1 MAALPRREE
10 IRAQLA
16 NLVERYRAARR
27 KAEQDTG
34 LQQRIGALAH
44 YQSRRLATTYA
55 DLRSRTRYR
64 AAVDFFLRDLYGPH
78 DLTTRDEQILRAMD
92 KLQKFLPAGA
102 LTALAHA
109 FELHV
114 LTIELDSDTAVAL
127 PAADA
132 VDATTYARAY
142 KAADRAPDR
151 EHQIAL
157 VGEIGQLLDSLA
169 HRPEV
174 GLAVR
179 LARGPAHAA
188 GYGELQDFLERGYDA
203 FRAMNGAQEFLDTI
217 DERERALMHT
227 LLQ

>member
-1 MAALPRREE
+1 MAELPRREE
-10 IRAQLA
+10 IRAQLSR
-16 NLVERYRAARR
+16 LVERYRVARR
-27 KAEQDTG
+27 KAERDAG
-34 LQQRIGALAH
+34 LRLRIRALAD
-44 YQSRRLATTYA
+44 YQSRRLAATYA
-55 DLRSRTRYR
+55 DLHSLPRYR

-92 KLQKFLPAGA
+92 KLQRFLPAGA

-114 LTIELDSDTAVAL
+114 LTIELDADTAAAL
-127 PAADA
+127 ASSSA
-132 VDATTYARAY
+132 VDAATYARAY
-142 KAADRAPDR
+142 KAADRAADR
-151 EHQIAL
+151 ERQIFL
-157 VGEIGQLLDSLA
+157 VGEIGHLLDGLA

-188 GYGELQDFLERGYDA
+188 GYGELQDFLERGYDG
-203 FRAMNGAQEFLDTI
+203 FRAMDGAREFLDVI
-217 DERERALMHT
+217 DERERALMDT

>member
-10 IRAQLA
+10 VRAQLA

-27 KAEQDTG
+27 KAERDTG
-34 LQQRIGALAH
+34 LQRRIGALAH
-44 YQSRRLATTYA
+44 YQSQRLATTYA
-55 DLRSRTRYR
+55 DLRSRTRYC

-92 KLQKFLPAGA
+92 KLQRFLPAGA
-102 LTALAHA
+102 LVALAHA

-114 LTIELDSDTAVAL
+114 LTIELDSDTAAAL
-127 PAADA
+127 PAAGV

-151 EHQIAL
+151 ERQIAL
-157 VGEIGQLLDSLA
+157 VGEIGRLLDSLA

-174 GLAVR
+174 GLTVR
-179 LARGPAHAA
+179 LARGPAHGA

-203 FRAMNGAQEFLDTI
+203 FRAMNGAQEFLDAI

-227 LLQ
+227 LLR

>member
-1 MAALPRREE
+1 
-10 IRAQLA
+10 LA

-27 KAEQDTG
+27 KAERDTG
-34 LQQRIGALAH
+34 LQRRIGALAH
-44 YQSRRLATTYA
+44 YQSQRLATTYA

-64 AAVDFFLRDLYGPH
+64 AAVDFFLHDLYGPH

-92 KLQKFLPAGA
+92 KLQRFLPAGA
-102 LTALAHA
+102 LVALAHA

-114 LTIELDSDTAVAL
+114 LTIELDSDTAAAL
-127 PAADA
+127 PAAGV

-151 EHQIAL
+151 ERQIAL
-157 VGEIGQLLDSLA
+157 VGEIGRLLDSLA

-174 GLAVR
+174 GLTVR

-203 FRAMNGAQEFLDTI
+203 FRAMNGAQEFLDAI

-227 LLQ
+227 LLR